1 MSEVRVFRVFGFPHT
16 VNTATERAPIIR
28 EVSMLN
34 VENKVIIITG
44 ASSGIG
50 AATAQLLA
58 KNGAKVIL
66 GARRTDRLEA
76 IVKMIQDQGGIAE
89 YQALDVT
96 QRDQLEAIVQ
106 FAQDKFGRVDVIF
119 NNAGVMPLS
128 LVKDLKVE
136 EWKKMINV
144 NISGVLNGIE
154 AVLPIMEAQ
163 GGGQIINNASIAAHT
178 VGPTSAVYSATK
190 HAVWA
195 ISDGLRQESKHIR
208 VTTISP
214 GVTET
219 ELGADITDETSQGFL
234 KELRKTALSSEAIA
248 SAVLYAVSQPDD
260 VDVNEIIIR
269 STASAY

>member
-1 MSEVRVFRVFGFPHT
+1 
-16 VNTATERAPIIR
+16 
-28 EVSMLN
+28 MLN
-34 VENKVIIITG
+34 VENKVAIVTG

-50 AATAQLLA
+50 EATAKLLA
-58 KNGAKVIL
+58 KNGAKVVL
-66 GARRTDRLEA
+66 GARRIDRLET
-76 IVKMIQDQGGIAE
+76 IVKEIHAEGGIAE

-96 QRDQLEAIVQ
+96 QRSQFAEIVQ
-106 FAQDKFGRVDVIF
+106 FAKDKFGQIDVIF

-128 LVKDLKVE
+128 LMKDLKVE
-136 EWKKMINV
+136 EWDKMIDV
-144 NISGVLNGIE
+144 NIHGVLNGIA
-154 AVLPIMEAQ
+154 AVLPIMTAQ
-163 GGGQIINNASIAAHT
+163 GSGQIINNASISAHT

-208 VTTISP
+208 VTIISP

-219 ELGADITDETSQGFL
+219 ELGSDITDEASQGFL
-234 KELRKTALSSEAIA
+234 KELRKTALSSDAIA

-269 STASAY
+269 PTASAY